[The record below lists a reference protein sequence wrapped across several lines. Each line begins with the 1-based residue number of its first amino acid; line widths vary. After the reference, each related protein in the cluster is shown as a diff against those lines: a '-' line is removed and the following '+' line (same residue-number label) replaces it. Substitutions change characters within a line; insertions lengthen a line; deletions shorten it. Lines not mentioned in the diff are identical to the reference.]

1 MKKKNYD
8 VIIIGGGPGGLAAGT
23 MLAKEGVSSVI
34 IEKDPVLGG
43 RLRSVDFHGARVDCA
58 VHVPTSLSGSVETTF
73 THQLFTHLGLPLE
86 YHTVPWPM
94 GKVTK
99 EKPGTIE
106 FFAMDPKL
114 GASNFFE
121 FFAFATGVEMEDSTK
136 KELQNVVDFCEAM
149 TEEDMAKAVSVHA
162 SDWIMDNVKDPMA
175 QAVFMNIGPI
185 IGTDVNDVHFAQLA
199 SGLGTFNSVGAPLL
213 WYPSDGNLQSAIIDP
228 LAEYYTEHGGEILT
242 GRAVRT
248 ILIEDG
254 KATGV
259 LVADDQNNSMVEEY
273 SAPVVICA
281 MPIFEAVSKNIL
293 EPKHLSKGWFDA
305 IKESE
310 KLAVHDMTGFYLL
323 DKNVIDSEHG
333 WVHIFDSDYGAPVY
347 VGDMCTGEFT
357 NSIIPPGKQLISSLI
372 LGSFDAT
379 PFGIPVQMDQVKKA
393 HKRWKDA
400 MEKAFPGF
408 NDAIE
413 YEGMNLQLNFTRYA
427 YAVVSEETDIKSPDI
442 EGLYFGGDSIR
453 SVGTPMSDK
462 CFQLAFPLCEKIT
475 KQLRS

>member
-1 MKKKNYD
+1 
-8 VIIIGGGPGGLAAGT
+8 
-23 MLAKEGVSSVI
+23 
-34 IEKDPVLGG
+34 
-43 RLRSVDFHGARVDCA
+43 
-58 VHVPTSLSGSVETTF
+58 
-73 THQLFTHLGLPLE
+73 
-86 YHTVPWPM
+86 
-94 GKVTK
+94 
-99 EKPGTIE
+99 
-106 FFAMDPKL
+106 
-114 GASNFFE
+114 
-121 FFAFATGVEMEDSTK
+121 
-136 KELQNVVDFCEAM
+136 
-149 TEEDMAKAVSVHA
+149 
-162 SDWIMDNVKDPMA
+162 VKDPMA

-248 ILIEDG
+248 ILIDDG